1 MSSGGPLLSTQT
13 LMTCLYTLWQSFK
26 LLSKL
31 VAYLLVVFPT
41 TKGASLTFPKM
52 GVWLRCLLNDPV
64 KYWTVSLFSHEVK
77 SCPTL
82 FSHTQRL
89 SPCLAMLQLIY
100 SSKNLNVHKVVIYD
114 MYIYSY
120 WQNITCLKTVK
131 ILNVL
136 STKTVYEVIYMPMR
150 LI

>member
-1 MSSGGPLLSTQT
+1 
-13 LMTCLYTLWQSFK
+13 MTSLYTLWQSFK

-31 VAYLLVVFPT
+31 VAYLLVAFPT

-52 GVWLRCLLNDPV
+52 GIWLRCLLNVPK

-77 SCPTL
+77 SCATL

-89 SPCLAMLQLIY
+89 SPCLATLLIIY
-100 SSKNLNVHKVVIYD
+100 SSKNLNVHKVIIYD
-114 MYIYSY
+114 IDIYSY

-131 ILNVL
+131 ILSVL